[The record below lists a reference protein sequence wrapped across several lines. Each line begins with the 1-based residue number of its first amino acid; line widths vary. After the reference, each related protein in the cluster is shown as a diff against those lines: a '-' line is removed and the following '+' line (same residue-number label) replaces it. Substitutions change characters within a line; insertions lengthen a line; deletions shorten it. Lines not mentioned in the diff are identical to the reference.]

1 MKLVL
6 IACAGLCAGSA
17 ALAQEAITTRH
28 LAALDANGDGGV
40 DSAEFGDF
48 MAKAFDSIDANADG
62 FVTAAESQGYMA
74 PEQFQAT
81 NINDDDG
88 ISEDEFSAQAQKD
101 FTAADLDGDGV
112 LN

>member
-6 IACAGLCAGSA
+6 IACAGLVAGSA
-17 ALAQEAITTRH
+17 AFAQEAMTSGH

-48 MAKAFDSIDANADG
+48 VASAFRSIDADADG
-62 FVTAAESQGYMA
+62 FLTAAESQNYMA
-74 PEQFQAT
+74 PEQFQAADID
-81 NINDDDG
+81 NNGG
-88 ISEDEFSAQAQKD
+88 ISRDEFASQAQAD

>member
-6 IACAGLCAGSA
+6 IACAGLMAGSA
-17 ALAQEAITTRH
+17 AFAQEAMNSGH
-28 LAALDANGDGGV
+28 LAALDTNGDGGV

-48 MAKAFDSIDANADG
+48 IAKSFRSVDANADG
-62 FVTAAESQGYMA
+62 LLTADETANIMT
-74 PEQFQAT
+74 PDLFQSA
-81 NINDDDG
+81 DADGSGG
-88 ISEDEFSAQAQKD
+88 ISQDEFAGQAQND

>member
-6 IACAGLCAGSA
+6 IACAGLVAGSA
-17 ALAQEAITTRH
+17 AFAQEAMTSGH

-40 DSAEFGDF
+40 EFGDF
-48 MAKAFDSIDANADG
+48 IASAFRSIDADADG
-62 FVTAAESQGYMA
+62 FLTAAESQNYMA
-74 PEQFQAT
+74 PEQFQAADID
-81 NINDDDG
+81 NNGG
-88 ISEDEFSAQAQKD
+88 ISRDEFASQAQAD